1 MASIIKIGIR
11 TNSVKKNVA
20 TNVVNISEVE
30 LTVELEAREKSRINQ
45 KFQIRNFKFQLQY

>member
-1 MASIIKIGIR
+1 MASIIKTGIR
-11 TNSVKKNVA
+11 TNSVRKKVG

-45 KFQIRNFKFQLQY
+45 KFQIWVTVILMG

>member
-1 MASIIKIGIR
+1 MASIIKTRIR
-11 TNSVKKNVA
+11 TNSVRKKVG

-45 KFQIRNFKFQLQY
+45 KFQIWVTVILMG